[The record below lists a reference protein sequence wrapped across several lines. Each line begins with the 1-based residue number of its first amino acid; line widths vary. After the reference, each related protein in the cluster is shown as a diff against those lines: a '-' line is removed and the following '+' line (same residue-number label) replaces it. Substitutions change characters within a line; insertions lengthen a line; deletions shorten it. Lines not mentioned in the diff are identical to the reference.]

1 MSALPH
7 LLSKAEF
14 DLALSPDT
22 SRVIARGERFSL
34 HFSPHL
40 LPTPEAVTKAR
51 HKALLRAASRTA
63 AAGAASAPELC
74 TDVHR
79 LSHQPVDNFDAN
91 PESSHADKGLD
102 ASAGVP
108 VPPCRTHGL
117 TAAQREKIGQLLGP
131 SPETLSVGVVVAKR
145 FAKRAVMR
153 NLIKRQVY
161 ALCELHRDALLAA
174 GGRWVFR
181 LKAPVDR
188 AQFHSPS
195 SEALKT
201 AVRQEIEH
209 LLKQGLKRY
218 DKPSP
223 PRPAGAPPR
232 TGRGAQGA
240 GGKPGSGK
248 KPAAGGPRG

>member
-63 AAGAASAPELC
+63 AADAASAPELC

-79 LSHQPVDNFDAN
+79 LSHQPVDNFGAN

-153 NLIKRQVY
+153 NLIKRQSRE
-161 ALCELHRDALLAA
+161 A
-174 GGRWVFR
+174 FR
-181 LKAPVDR
+181 R
-188 AQFHSPS
+188 H
-195 SEALKT
+195 E
-201 AVRQEIEH
+201 
-209 LLKQGLKRY
+209 
-218 DKPSP
+218 
-223 PRPAGAPPR
+223 PRL
-232 TGRGAQGA
+232 
-240 GGKPGSGK
+240 
-248 KPAAGGPRG
+248 PRGLHVHGHAGDDLCGPNGLGDVVRAARVEGGQHVLGVGQAGHEDDGDVRRLGARLQAPRHLEAVQPRQIGRAHV